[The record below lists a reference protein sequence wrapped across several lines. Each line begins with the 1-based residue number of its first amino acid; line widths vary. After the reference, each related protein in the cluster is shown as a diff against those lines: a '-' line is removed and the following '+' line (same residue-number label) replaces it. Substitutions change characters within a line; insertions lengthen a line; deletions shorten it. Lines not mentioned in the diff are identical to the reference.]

1 MTIMYSISHVN
12 FETLFYF
19 SFPIPSKDIECL
31 IYISSIGIFLYVFVK
46 TKEEL
51 KQLLLALSH

>member
-1 MTIMYSISHVN
+1 LKR
-12 FETLFYF
+12 FFYF

-51 KQLLLALSH
+51 KQLLLALFH